1 MIESG
6 EEPKLGGEDTFMTA
20 FFSDIVSFSSFSEKL
35 DPKQLVSLINE
46 YLTAMTDII
55 NNQGGTLDKFIGDAI
70 VAFYGAPVHMEDHA
84 LKACVSSQLMEKKL
98 VRR

>member
-6 EEPKLGGEDTFMTA
+6 EEPRLGGEDTFMTA
-20 FFSDIVSFSSFSEKL
+20 FFSDIKKYLFLSFSEKL
-35 DPKQLVSLINE
+35 DPKQLLLINE

-84 LKACVSSQLMEKKL
+84 LKACISSQLMEKEIG
-98 VRR
+98 

>member
-1 MIESG
+1 
-6 EEPKLGGEDTFMTA
+6 MTA

-70 VAFYGAPVHMEDHA
+70 VAFFTELLYIWKTMLLKHA
-84 LKACVSSQLMEKKL
+84 FLLN
-98 VRR
+98 